1 MLHRE
6 RHSFDS
12 SAALLLLIPV
22 IRVASRG
29 MLGIFPNIVMFV
41 LNVRFIINDL
51 THFDASFL
59 ISFAP

>member
-1 MLHRE
+1 M
-6 RHSFDS
+6 
-12 SAALLLLIPV
+12 IPV